1 MPVGARR
8 FKSLL
13 VANRGEI
20 AVRVIRACRELG
32 IRSVAIC
39 SDVDRESLH
48 TRLADR
54 VVPLGGRTARQRYPD
69 VERVVHAAQTA
80 GAEAV
85 HPGYGFLS
93 ERAAFARAC
102 ERAGLVFVGPPADAI
117 DQMGSKTAARTL
129 AARVGV
135 PVVPGEIPGEP
146 TDEAVVEAARRGRGQ
161 RRAGGPHPRPGG

>member
-1 MPVGARR
+1 M

-54 VVPLGGRTARQRYPD
+54 VVPLGGRTARDSYLD
-69 VERVVHAAQTA
+69 VDRVVHAAQTA
-80 GAEAV
+80 GAEDA

-93 ERAAFARAC
+93 YLEGFQRAYRSGRRSRAPASARASC
-102 ERAGLVFVGPPADAI
+102 SWGL
-117 DQMGSKTAARTL
+117 L
-129 AARVGV
+129 
-135 PVVPGEIPGEP
+135 P
-146 TDEAVVEAARRGRGQ
+146 TPSTRWARRPP
-161 RRAGGPHPRPGG
+161 RAPSRPRSVCR